1 MIVLGEKQSKKKPTG
16 RAAQDSAKTFKKQPS
31 LSIFQILLL
40 SLFEQVYN
48 IIVG

>member
-16 RAAQDSAKTFKKQPS
+16 RAAQDSAKTFKNNPHYQFF
-31 LSIFQILLL
+31 LILLL
-40 SLFEQVYN
+40 SLFEQVCN